1 MTSAAPPLSH
11 APLTAAP
18 SLVAACR
25 DRYLANLAALHLA
38 DPDLAARVEAL
49 PFAALPAL
57 LPTRDGRWTAQLH
70 VPGRAPVLLHSRY
83 RPLDETTALVT
94 AQLRARA
101 ATRRQA
107 RADDDD
113 DSVGSQPDPQSASA
127 GETPCDPP
135 LLDEDRIHEAFLV
148 TGLGLGYVIEVLE
161 QRFREPLLV
170 VIEPDLAVL
179 KAALCVC
186 DLTRPLQAGRLILL
200 TLPDKARIHERLRG
214 VLTHLMLGLTIV
226 TLPHTQAVDRERCAE
241 LTSLVRDFI
250 TFSRLQV
257 FSLVRNA
264 RTTVRNISFNLPRY
278 LDAPGVE
285 VLENRATGYPAIVVA
300 AGPSLARNIDQLAAL
315 RGRAVIIAVQ
325 TVLKTLLSRGIPP
338 HFVTSLDYHE
348 ISAHFFR
355 DLTRDDVGDVAL
367 VAEPKAAWQVLDAYP
382 GRVHVLHATLV
393 DDLLGPAAPRRGA
406 LRAGSTVAH
415 LAYYLAEHL
424 GCDPIIFVGQDL
436 SYSEGLY
443 YPAGMPVERI
453 WQPELGRFN
462 TVEMKQWE
470 RIARMRAGLRRVTD
484 VHGRPVYTDEQM
496 YVYAEQFMSDFLQ
509 SSRQIIHA
517 SEGGMRLQ
525 GTRVMTLREAAAR
538 FCTCP
543 LPPGLLPV
551 GGATPPDASGAG
563 PATDEARRLRRA
575 AQAALA
581 ERQRELEEVRQIAA
595 ATLTLLERLARLV
608 EQPDAFNRLVAETDE
623 LRARMLRYGRTYELV
638 VGVSQM
644 AELRRIQADRSLT
657 DDGEETPAMARRRL
671 RRDRDFVTDFIDGC
685 DFLRR
690 MLPEAAARLEE
701 GAA

>member
-1 MTSAAPPLSH
+1 MTSAAPSLSH
-11 APLTAAP
+11 APPPAAP
-18 SLVAACR
+18 SAIAACR
-25 DRYLANLAALHLA
+25 DTYLANLAALHLS
-38 DPDLAARVEAL
+38 DPDLAARIEAL
-49 PFAALPAL
+49 PFAALPRL
-57 LPTRDGRWTAQLH
+57 LPTRDGRWTAQVH
-70 VPGRAPVLLHSRY
+70 APAGAPVLLHSRY

-101 ATRRQA
+101 AARQEGPS
-107 RADDDD
+107 DSDD
-113 DSVGSQPDPQSASA
+113 DSVGPKSDAQPASA
-127 GETPCDPP
+127 NETASDAP
-135 LLDEDRIHEAFLV
+135 LLDEGRTHEAFLV
-148 TGLGLGYVIEVLE
+148 TGLGLGYVIEALE
-161 QRFREPLLV
+161 RRFREPLLV

-179 KAALCVC
+179 KAALCASN
-186 DLTRPLQAGRLILL
+186 LAGPLQAGRLILL
-200 TLPDKARIHERLRG
+200 TVPDKARIHERLRG
-214 VLTHLMLGLTIV
+214 VLTHLMLGLTLL
-226 TLPHTQAVDRERCAE
+226 TLPHTQASDRERCAE

-278 LDAPGVE
+278 LDGPGVE
-285 VLENRATGYPAIVVA
+285 ILERRATGYPAIVVA
-300 AGPSLARNIDQLAAL
+300 AGPSLARNIEQLAAL
-315 RGRAVIIAVQ
+315 RERAVIIAVQ

-355 DLTRDDVGDVAL
+355 DLTPDDVGDVAL

-406 LRAGSTVAH
+406 LPAGSTVAH

-436 SYSEGLY
+436 SFTEGLY
-443 YPAGMPVERI
+443 YPPGMPVERI
-453 WQPELGRFN
+453 WRPELGRFN
-462 TVEMKQWE
+462 TIEMKQWE
-470 RIARMRAGLRRVTD
+470 RIARMRAGLRRVPD
-484 VHGRPVYTDEQM
+484 VHGRLVYTDEQM

-509 SSRQIIHA
+509 TSRQIIHA

-525 GTRVMTLREAAAR
+525 GTRVMTLRDAAAQ
-538 FCTCP
+538 FCSRP
-543 LPPGLLPV
+543 LPQDLLSV
-551 GGATPPDASGAG
+551 GGAQPCDSTPGQAV
-563 PATDEARRLRRA
+563 DEPRRLRRA
-575 AQAALA
+575 ALAALA
-581 ERQRELEEVRQIAA
+581 ERQRELREVRQIAN
-595 ATLTLLERLARLV
+595 ATSELLDRLV
-608 EQPDAFNRLVAETDE
+608 RLVDQPDAFNRLVAETDE

-644 AELRRIQADRSLT
+644 AELRRIQADRSLS
-657 DDGEETPAMARRRL
+657 DDCEETPAVARRRL
-671 RRDRDFVTDFIDGC
+671 RRDRDFVTAFLDGC
-685 DFLRR
+685 DFLMR